1 MEKNKNTDKNKDRI
15 AVVHVRRYSHHL
27 RVLIFCSLLAAMS
40 VVLGQYLAIK
50 IGNSV
55 RIGFGALPV
64 AMAGMLYG
72 PLAGIV
78 VGAVGDI
85 VGCMIFYGLGELVPL
100 ITLGMM
106 AEGAIAGLIARKMT
120 PPRIVIGVMTGRIV
134 GSALIKGLGLWLRY
148 HTPFTVLVGRVPIIL
163 VEGVLTS
170 ILLILLLCSNQAV
183 QKAFRGYIQS

>member
-1 MEKNKNTDKNKDRI
+1 MEKNKNKGKDRS
-15 AVVHVRRYSHHL
+15 VGFRVRHDSRHHL

-40 VVLGQYLAIK
+40 VILGQYLSIK

-64 AMAGMLYG
+64 VMAGMLYG
-72 PLAGIV
+72 TLAGMV

-85 VGCMIFYGLGELVPL
+85 VGCLIFYGAGSLVPL

-134 GSALIKGLGLWLRY
+134 GSALIKGLGLRLRY
-148 HTPFTVLVGRVPIIL
+148 QTPFTVLAGRVPIVL
-163 VEGVLTS
+163 AEGVLTS
-170 ILLILLLCSNQAV
+170 ILLVLLLCSNQAI
-183 QKAFRGYIQS
+183 QKAFRGYTQS